1 MVHKI
6 IIATTSRA
14 TSTVA
19 IFLTTTM
26 YLVHTASKR
35 APKILGTVVAA
46 TSEAALLARRSESR
60 ASLLFARGRYL
71 QISLVYS
78 LITPNVKERGI
89 HINTEILSQRG

>member
-1 MVHKI
+1 
-6 IIATTSRA
+6 
-14 TSTVA
+14 
-19 IFLTTTM
+19 M
-26 YLVHTASKR
+26 YLVHTANNKR
-35 APKILGTVVAA
+35 APKIQQEVPTGSSVVAA
-46 TSEAALLARRSESR
+46 TTSEAALLARLRLARSERR